1 LRYFQC
7 IILYLFPANKHR
19 YKESMASIQALLKI
33 LEDGKYHSGTDLGNQ
48 FGVSR
53 AAIGKSIKK
62 IEQNFGLSIFGV
74 KGKGYRLSNKLDLL
88 DENVIRSSLNKQ
100 TLTQLSQL
108 EVYFDIDSTNHYL
121 NTKSLEGSLSGH
133 VVLAEQQSSG
143 QGRRGK
149 LWVSPF
155 GCNVYLSVLWR
166 FQFGPAQLGCLSL
179 FIAVAVVRVLQQLG
193 VEDAG
198 VKWPND
204 IYWQNKKLA
213 GILLEVRGEA
223 SGPSAVVVGVGLNI
237 AMPNEHNNEISQEWV
252 NLESILQ
259 TKVDRSQFTA
269 LLINSLFDVLNNAV
283 ENQQSLLNE
292 WQSMDILKNKD
303 IEVLF
308 ADKTIQG
315 KALGIT
321 KEGALRVLQGNKETI
336 CHSGDVSI
344 RRKQ

>member
-1 LRYFQC
+1 
-7 IILYLFPANKHR
+7 
-19 YKESMASIQALLKI
+19 MAIVEELIKI
-33 LEDGKYHSGTDLGNQ
+33 LADGKYHSGTDLGKQ

-74 KGKGYRLSNKLDLL
+74 KGKGYRLSKVLDLL
-88 DENVIRSSLNKQ
+88 DESAIRSGLNIK
-100 TLTQLSQL
+100 TLKQLSQL

-121 NTKSLEGSLSGH
+121 NAKSLEGSLSGH

-149 LWVSPF
+149 SWVSPF

-193 VEDAG
+193 IKDAS

-237 AMPNEHNNEISQEWV
+237 AMPTEHDNKIAQEWV

-259 TKVDRSQFTA
+259 TTVDRNQFVA
-269 LLINSLFDVLNNAV
+269 LLINSLFDVLNHAV
-283 ENQQSLLNE
+283 ENQQSLINE
-292 WQSMDILKNKD
+292 WQSMDMLKNKEV
-303 IEVLF
+303 EVLF
-308 ADKTIQG
+308 ADKVIQG

-321 KEGALRVLQGNKETI
+321 KEGALRVLQGGKEI
-336 CHSGDVSI
+336 LCHSGDVSI
-344 RRKQ
+344 RRKA

>member
-1 LRYFQC
+1 MRTEEEL
-7 IILYLFPANKHR
+7 I
-19 YKESMASIQALLKI
+19 KI
-33 LEDGKYHSGTDLGNQ
+33 LADGKYHSGTELGNQ
-48 FGVSR
+48 FGVTR
-53 AAIGKSIKK
+53 AAIGQSIKK

-74 KGKGYRLSNKLDLL
+74 KGKGYRLSNALDLL
-88 DENVIRSSLNKQ
+88 DDNALRSHLNKQ
-100 TLTQLSQL
+100 TLKQVNQC
-108 EVYFDIDSTNHYL
+108 EIYFDIDSTNHYL
-121 NTKSLEGSLSGH
+121 NTKSVEGALSGY

-143 QGRRGK
+143 QGRRGRS
-149 LWVSPF
+149 WVSPF
-155 GCNVYLSVLWR
+155 GCNIYLSVLWR
-166 FQFGPAQLGCLSL
+166 FQLGPAQLGGLSL

-223 SGPSAVVVGVGLNI
+223 SGPSAVVVGVGLNVT
-237 AMPNEHNNEISQEWV
+237 MPTEYDNEITQEWV
-252 NLESILQ
+252 NLENILQ
-259 TKVDRSQFTA
+259 TKVDRNRLAA

-292 WQSMDILKNKD
+292 WQSMDILKNKEV
-303 IEVLF
+303 EVLF
-308 ADKTIQG
+308 ADKAIQG

-321 KEGALRVLQGNKETI
+321 KEGALRLLRGNKEII

>member
-1 LRYFQC
+1 MT
-7 IILYLFPANKHR
+7 IIEEL
-19 YKESMASIQALLKI
+19 IKI
-33 LEDGKYHSGTDLGNQ
+33 LSDGKYHSGTDLGNQ

-74 KGKGYRLSNKLDLL
+74 KGKGYRLSKALDLL
-88 DENVIRSSLNKQ
+88 DENAIRSNLNRQ
-100 TLTQLSQL
+100 TLKQVNQF
-108 EVYFDIDSTNHYL
+108 EIYFDIDSTNHYL
-121 NTKSLEGSLSGH
+121 NTKSLEGSLSGY

-149 LWVSPF
+149 PWVSPF
-155 GCNVYLSVLWR
+155 GCNIYLSVLWR

-179 FIAVAVVRVLQQLG
+179 LIAVAVVRVLRQLG
-193 VEDAG
+193 VEGAG

-223 SGPSAVVVGVGLNI
+223 SGPSAVVVGVGLNV
-237 AMPNEHNNEISQEWV
+237 AMPIEHDNEIAQEWV

-259 TKVDRSQFTA
+259 TKVDRNRFAA

-283 ENQQSLLNE
+283 ENQQSLINE
-292 WQSMDILKNKD
+292 WQSMDILKNKEV
-303 IEVLF
+303 EVLF
-308 ADKTIQG
+308 ADKVIQG

-321 KEGALRVLQGNKETI
+321 KEGALRLLRGNKEII